1 METFC
6 YVNWT
11 PITLDKHR
19 KGAIQRVMPLKKGGG
34 VVMTTEVIRKDIG
47 GGGTAEK

>member
-1 METFC
+1 MELSATRS
-6 YVNWT
+6 WT